1 MRRGLELGLG
11 QSPRL
16 VVIVRGKGERDG
28 GEGEGFG

>member
-16 VVIVRGKGERDG
+16 VVIVRGEGETVG
-28 GEGEGFG
+28 GAGEGSG